1 MTESNMQESEARM
14 DATQAPAGDVA
25 PSAKGAPH
33 ALDLPEDAI
42 VIVPVRNMVLF
53 PGMILPLTIG
63 REGSIAAAQ
72 QAVRSE
78 RPIGLL
84 LQKDASVDSPTAEE
98 LSGLG
103 TVAQVLR
110 YVTTQDGGHHIICQ
124 GQERFVV
131 REFLSGYPFL
141 VARVERFADSNG
153 VNQDIEA
160 RFIQLKRRATE
171 ALELLPQTPQELAGA
186 VQNFSSPGGLADM
199 VAGFIDIKL
208 EEKQQLLETLNV
220 QDRLDRVLEIL
231 GRRIEVLKLSK
242 EIDER
247 TKESVDKRQRE
258 FMLREQLKT
267 IQKELG
273 DDEEGGTDLAD
284 LEKAIDEGGMPEEVE
299 AHARKELKRL
309 ARIPEASAE
318 YSMARTYVDWLVELP
333 WKATEQAE
341 IDLVQARRI
350 LDEDHFGLDKIKKR
364 ILEFLAVRKL
374 NPQGKSPILCFVGP
388 PGVGKTSLGQS
399 IAKALGRKFTRVALG
414 GVHDES
420 EIRGHR
426 RTYVGAL
433 PGTII
438 QAIKKAGSREA
449 VMMLDE
455 IDKVGLGGFHG
466 DPNSALLEVLDP
478 EQNHNFRDN
487 YLGVPFDLSRVTFIA
502 TANMLDTIPGPLR
515 DRMEIIQ
522 LPGYTQEEKLQI
534 ARKYL
539 VKRQLEQNGLVAEKF
554 ELTDEAI
561 RTVIGD
567 YTREA
572 GVRNLEREIGSLCRS
587 AAVKIAGGEA
597 ERVRIDSAQVEEV
610 LGPARFEN
618 EVAQRT
624 SVPGVATGLAWTPVG
639 GDILFIEASRTPGSG
654 RLILTGQL
662 GEVMKESAQ
671 AALTLVKSRAVELG
685 IDPSGL
691 DKSDV
696 HVHVPAGAIPKD
708 GPSAG
713 VAMFMA
719 LSSLLANR
727 NVRHDVAMTG
737 EISLRGLV
745 LPVGGIKEKVLAA
758 MRAGITTVM
767 MPRRNQKDLLEVPQE
782 AKDRLHFVWLETV
795 DDAMRAALVPFEEAE
810 APEPALAD

>member
-1 MTESNMQESEARM
+1 MSGE
-14 DATQAPAGDVA
+14 PAAA
-25 PSAKGAPH
+25 PSGAPEQSKL
-33 ALDLPEDAI
+33 ALPEDAI
-42 VIVPVRNMVLF
+42 IIVPVRNLVLF

-84 LQKDASVDSPTAEE
+84 LQKDPSVDNPTPDQ
-98 LSGLG
+98 LHRLG

-141 VARVERFADSNG
+141 VARADRFADGTTAS
-153 VNQDIEA
+153 QDIEA
-160 RFIQLKRRATE
+160 RFIQLKKRAGE
-171 ALELLPQTPQELAGA
+171 VLELLPQTPQELVGA
-186 VQNFSSPGGLADM
+186 VQNFTSPGGLADM
-199 VAGFIDIKL
+199 VAGFMDIKL

-220 QDRLDRVLEIL
+220 QQRLDKVLEL
-231 GRRIEVLKLSK
+231 LARRLEVLRLSK

-247 TKESVDKRQRE
+247 TKESVDKRNRE
-258 FMLREQLKT
+258 YLLREQLKT

-273 DDEEGGTDLAD
+273 EDEEGNTELQE
-284 LEKAIDEGGMPEEVE
+284 LEKAIDEAGMPEEVE
-299 AHARKELKRL
+299 NHARKELKRL

-318 YSMARTYVDWLVELP
+318 YSMARTYLDWLVELP
-333 WKATEQAE
+333 WKAGEPPQ
-341 IDLVQARRI
+341 IDLSEARRI
-350 LDEDHFGLDKIKKR
+350 LDEDHFGLEKIKKR

-399 IAKALGRKFTRVALG
+399 IAKALGRKFVRVALG

-433 PGTII
+433 PGNII
-438 QAIKKAGSREA
+438 QAIKKAGSREC

-455 IDKVGLGGFHG
+455 IDKIGAGGFHG
-466 DPNSALLEVLDP
+466 DPSSALLEVLDP
-478 EQNHNFRDN
+478 EQNHTFRDN

-515 DRMEIIQ
+515 DRMEIVH

-534 ARKYL
+534 AKKYL
-539 VKRQLEQNGLVAEKF
+539 VKRQMEQNGLSADKLEI
-554 ELTDEAI
+554 TDDAI
-561 RTVIGD
+561 RKIISD

-572 GVRNLEREIGSLCRS
+572 GVRNLEREIGSVCRS
-587 AAVKIAGGEA
+587 AAVKIAAGEA
-597 ERVRIDSAQVEEV
+597 ENVRIDTADLEPI
-610 LGPARFEN
+610 LGPSRFES

-624 SVPGVATGLAWTPVG
+624 SMPGVATGLAWTPVG

-662 GEVMKESAQ
+662 GDVMKESAQ
-671 AALTLVKSRAVELG
+671 AALTLIKSRAAEMG
-685 IDPSGL
+685 IDVAAL
-691 DKSDV
+691 DKADV

-719 LSSLLANR
+719 LASLLSNR
-727 NVRHDVAMTG
+727 TVRHDTAMTG

-758 MRAGITTVM
+758 MRAGIATVM
-767 MPRRNQKDLLEVPQE
+767 LPQRNQKDLQDVPQE
-782 AKDRLHFVWLETV
+782 AKERLNFVWLETV
-795 DDAMRAALVPFEEAE
+795 DDAIRSALMAPSEAQ
-810 APEPALAD
+810 AREPAMIE